1 MTNAKLTYLPITK
14 DTIEEYSK
22 PIAALCS
29 QPANPECNKTK
40 FLLFNNKME
49 FEYYMK
55 LMGFDEEIIN
65 TVWKAKQFSTG
76 SQSDIITIS
85 TVSNMY
91 GLGNLPV
98 ENIAIY
104 NPNIY
109 TLSKICTMFKYD
121 IFVKNIFVVSD
132 LTLLPKECEKYNNE
146 ADEEK

>member
-29 QPANPECNKTK
+29 QPANPLNNKTK
-40 FLLFNNKME
+40 VILFNNRME

-55 LMGFDEEIIN
+55 LMGFDEQITN

-76 SQSDIITIS
+76 SQSDIISIY
-85 TVSNMY
+85 TVPHMWQI
-91 GLGNLPV
+91 GNSGV
-98 ENIAIY
+98 ENIVIY
-104 NPNIY
+104 NPNIFI
-109 TLSKICTMFKYD
+109 LSKFCKITRHSNLL
-121 IFVKNIFVVSD
+121 KNIFVVSD

-146 ADEEK
+146 E

>member
-1 MTNAKLTYLPITK
+1 MIKAKLIYIPITK

-22 PIAALCS
+22 PIGALCS
-29 QPANPECNKTK
+29 QPANPENNKTK

-55 LMGFDEEIIN
+55 MMGFDEEITN

-76 SQSDIITIS
+76 SQNDIITIC
-85 TVSNMY
+85 TVPHMWRIGCYS
-91 GLGNLPV
+91 V

-109 TLSKICTMFKYD
+109 SLSKLCKY
-121 IFVKNIFVVSD
+121 FRCKNYMKNIFVVSY
-132 LTLLPKECEKYNNE
+132 LTLLPKECNKYNNE
-146 ADEEK
+146 EKKE